1 MSIQRLMTIVEELTK
16 AALFPLQQL
25 KVNEYN
31 VCVIPL
37 PDGQSIQLELDPR
50 EESLVIAT
58 VLGTVTAGTYRN
70 HLFKEALK
78 YNGQA
83 PPRIGTL
90 AFSTKTDHLLLY
102 DKKHLREINGAILAE
117 QIPPFLE
124 KAAIWREAIGTG
136 TVPTVAQAPNLNS
149 IGKLFG
155 MR

>member
-1 MSIQRLMTIVEELTK
+1 MSAQRLMDIIEELTK

-25 KVNEYN
+25 RVNEYN
-31 VCVIPL
+31 LCVIPL
-37 PDGQSIQLELDPR
+37 PDGHSVQLELDPR

-78 YNGQA
+78 YNGQP
-83 PPRIGTL
+83 PPRVGTL

-102 DKKHLREINGAILAE
+102 DKRHLRELNGGALAE
-117 QIPPFLE
+117 HLPPFLE

-136 TVPTVAQAPNLNS
+136 IVPTVAQAPSFNS
-149 IGKLFG
+149 IGQLFG
-155 MR
+155 LR